1 MSAKAFSLDLGPW
14 HGDGLRQ
21 IPTKSEQDR
30 RFPKKG
36 PECRFTAPGPSATPH
51 PQAPPYREI
60 AQRLHVQTPTES
72 ASW

>member
-30 RFPKKG
+30 RFPKK
-36 PECRFTAPGPSATPH
+36 
-51 PQAPPYREI
+51 
-60 AQRLHVQTPTES
+60 ES
-72 ASW
+72 GS